1 MDLTI
6 YAYRMLGSVPLFVV
20 WLIGLALCSK
30 HAKLDR
36 RTCTLTAMALLI
48 AIAMQVAFEQVS
60 TWIFMTYLKNL
71 HELRWRILLDSLS
84 KSMIHAVMW
93 VLILCAIFRMRGA
106 QSPNDA

>member
-36 RTCTLTAMALLI
+36 TTCTLTAMALLI
-48 AIAMQVAFEQVS
+48 AIAMQVAFEQIS
-60 TWIFMTYLKNL
+60 TWIFMTYLENL
-71 HELRWRILLDSLS
+71 HELRWRIILNSLS
-84 KSMIHAVMW
+84 ESMIHAVMW
-93 VLILCAIFRMRGA
+93 VLMLCAIFRIRGA
-106 QSPNDA
+106 RTAT

>member
-36 RTCTLTAMALLI
+36 TTCTLTAMALLI
-48 AIAMQVAFEQVS
+48 AIAMQAVFPLVS
-60 TWIFMTYLKNL
+60 TWIFETFLKNL
-71 HELRWRILLDSLS
+71 HELRWRIMLNSLS
-84 KSMIHAVMW
+84 ESMIHAVMW
-93 VLILCAIFRMRGA
+93 VLIVCAIFRIRTT
-106 QSPNDA
+106 QTR